1 MPPNDTSHAG
11 SHSTSVAPG
20 DAPKR
25 RGLMIAGLAILIMA
39 GAIIARFVGRAQ
51 AERELTRATLE
62 AAVPSVNVIH
72 PEAGAPNQEIALPGY
87 TQAFTDTPVYARTSG
102 YLKSWR
108 VDIGAR
114 VKKGDL
120 LAEIET
126 PEVDQQLRQARAD
139 LATAR
144 ANLNLA
150 VITAERNQNLLK
162 TRSVSTQDRDN
173 AEAPWRPIRPSSNR
187 MKATLAD
194 SSSCNPMRRS
204 TRRST
209 GS

>member
-11 SHSTSVAPG
+11 SRSASLAPA

-25 RGLMIAGLAILIMA
+25 RGLKLAGLAILIVG
-39 GAIIARFVGRAQ
+39 GAIVARFVGRAH
-51 AERELTRATLE
+51 AERVLARATLE

-72 PEAGAPNQEIALPGY
+72 PQAGAPNQEIAGPGY

-120 LAEIET
+120 LAEIDT

-139 LATAR
+139 LTTAR
-144 ANLNLA
+144 ANLRLA
-150 VITAERNQNLLK
+150 GITPERK
-162 TRSVSTQDRDN
+162 
-173 AEAPWRPIRPSSNR
+173 
-187 MKATLAD
+187 
-194 SSSCNPMRRS
+194 
-204 TRRST
+204 
-209 GS
+209 